1 MGPEFCGS
9 QLAGV
14 FALTGRDQ
22 QSGCWWGLSLSS
34 FHQVGYSLGFLSEG
48 PGVSDAAWAKEMKRE
63 RDVSGLC
70 LRAVG
75 ASTLVYEGDRGQG
88 RDAVNQPWVSPFQV
102 KKCKRKLFGF
112 PRSFNKGA

>member
-1 MGPEFCGS
+1 MWS

-14 FALTGRDQ
+14 LALTGRGQ
-22 QSGCWWGLSLSS
+22 QSGCWWGLSFSS
-34 FHQVGYSLGFLSEG
+34 LHQVGYSLGFLSEG
-48 PGVSDAAWAKEMKRE
+48 LGVSDAAWAKEMRRE

-75 ASTLVYEGDRGQG
+75 SFTLVYKGDRGQG
-88 RDAVNQPWVSPFQV
+88 RDAVNQLSVSPFQV

-112 PRSFNKGA
+112 RRSFNKGG